1 MAYLDRTDIF
11 TRTKIL
17 VRKLT
22 QISSQVNNLPQYA
35 DNASALA
42 AGLRIGQFYRTGDIV
57 KVVH

>member
-17 VRKLT
+17 VKKLT
-22 QISSQVNNLPQYA
+22 QVSSQVNNLPQYA

-42 AGLRIGQFYRTGDIV
+42 GGLRIGQFYRTGDIV